1 MTENDVHMVWVQ
13 KQVIMWWFVT
23 FGSFHAKLPKLVSVI
38 FWSCIDVKQQQ
49 NDRNYVQNIWVKNI
63 VILGLF
69 SFLTYFCGKGIVLWL
84 QEVFNCING
93 KQQ

>member
-1 MTENDVHMVWVQ
+1 MVWVQ

-23 FGSFHAKLPKLVSVI
+23 FGSFRAKLPKLVTII

-49 NDRNYVQNIWVKNI
+49 NDRNYLQNIWVKNI

-69 SFLTYFCGKGIVLWL
+69 SFLADFCAEGTVPWL
-84 QEVFNCING
+84 QVVFNCING
-93 KQQ
+93 KQK

>member
-1 MTENDVHMVWVQ
+1 MTEIYVH

-23 FGSFHAKLPKLVSVI
+23 FGSFRAKLPKLVTVI
-38 FWSCIDVKQQQ
+38 FWSCIDVKKQQ
-49 NDRNYVQNIWVKNI
+49 NDRNYVQNIWVKTI

-69 SFLTYFCGKGIVLWL
+69 SCLTDFCAEGTILWL
-84 QEVFNCING
+84 QVVFNSYNG